1 MSELLPLPSLQDR
14 VAVVTGAS
22 RGIGRAIALHLGA
35 IGAKVAINYA
45 RSAAEAESLVQEIAA
60 LGGEG
65 MAVAADVSQPA
76 EVEQLFEQVME
87 RWGRVDVL
95 VNNAGMARDT
105 LLLRMKPEDWQA
117 VLDLNLT
124 GVFLCLKAA
133 AKIMVKQRQGRIINI
148 TSVVGLVG
156 NPGQANYSAAKAGVV
171 GLTKTAAREL
181 ASRNI
186 TVNAVA
192 PGFITTQ
199 MTEKLD
205 PGPILAQIPLGRL
218 GSPAE
223 VAGLVRFLAADPAAA
238 YITGQVFA
246 IDGGMVMR

>member
-1 MSELLPLPSLQDR
+1 MSELLPLPSLQDQ
-14 VAVVTGAS
+14 VVVVTGAS
-22 RGIGRAIALHLGA
+22 RGIGRAIALHLAA

-45 RSAAEAESLVQEIAA
+45 RSAAEAESLLEEMVA
-60 LGGEG
+60 LGSPGI
-65 MAVAADVSQPA
+65 ALPADVSQ
-76 EVEQLFEQVME
+76 VESVEGLFAQVME

-95 VNNAGMARDT
+95 VNNAGITRDT

-156 NPGQANYSAAKAGVV
+156 NAGQANYSAAKAGVV
-171 GLTKTAAREL
+171 GLTKSAAREL

-192 PGFITTQ
+192 PGFIATQ

-205 PGPILAQIPLGRL
+205 ATPIVAQIPLGRM

-238 YITGQVFA
+238 YITGQVFNV
-246 IDGGMVMR
+246 DGGMVMN